1 MNMKKNFLF
10 LAFGLAASVQ
20 AQEAA
25 PQAVPPA
32 NESQAAVTQP
42 TPVPQAAQPAGES
55 QQAAPVVE
63 PAAPEA
69 QASATAPVQE
79 ATPEQNTASETKPA
93 ENVAPAPEQVA
104 EPAATAPMAE
114 PAPEQAATSEAQP
127 AENAPA
133 EVAAAPETAPAAD
146 STAQPVE
153 ADSAAIAAVQP
164 EASVVPV
171 APAKAPGVL
180 DGILHG
186 NAYNT
191 VGNEAAGATIDGD
204 MAFPH
209 KMHGHKLVYFEPIN
223 QKATVSFGETTTYY
237 LAFDNTEKLGL
248 LTAGV
253 AFDKFGF
260 AIDGAMGK
268 TWEYDSFADGS
279 EKTVKTTVGGT
290 MAGAAA
296 SMAAGPVDIVLR
308 GHYINP
314 DDIAYVDEPNK
325 EEESQIWDATGS
337 LAVSYGGEAISW
349 TFGVDFLRHDAKN
362 KIKESTLQVIDGKN
376 FLVTTKSTVSD
387 TSSRIEVVPSFSVG
401 GAVLE
406 AENARVYLGLN
417 TYFPLAQ
424 YDEIEG
430 VVEKHK
436 EAAAYLSPN
445 IFGEIMLGKY
455 VMAFG
460 GANYEWKAASFR
472 QHTFAGDD
480 QKDVESNTGTA
491 NVNLGA
497 RFQYDR
503 AALEMSFTQQFLQNP
518 FGSFSSTDEIAVNIG
533 AFINF

>member
-1 MNMKKNFLF
+1 MNMKKNLLF
-10 LAFGLAASVQ
+10 LALGLAVSAQ

-25 PQAVPPA
+25 PQAAEAQSA
-32 NESQAAVTQP
+32 NNSQAAVAPATSAPQVAP
-42 TPVPQAAQPAGES
+42 AAESAPAQAAAPEAAPVADA
-55 QQAAPVVE
+55 QAAPAAAPAEQQVAE
-63 PAAPEA
+63 SAPAQAAAPEA
-69 QASATAPVQE
+69 Q
-79 ATPEQNTASETKPA
+79 PA
-93 ENVAPAPEQVA
+93 EAPAPVA
-104 EPAATAPMAE
+104 EPAPDQAA
-114 PAPEQAATSEAQP
+114 APEA
-127 AENAPA
+127 APA
-133 EVAAAPETAPAAD
+133 EVAAAPEAVPAAD
-146 STAQPVE
+146 STAQPV
-153 ADSAAIAAVQP
+153 AVDSAAVAAVQP
-164 EASVVPV
+164 EVPA
-171 APAKAPGVL
+171 APAKTPSVL

-191 VGNEAAGATIDGD
+191 VGNEAAGSTVDGD

-209 KMHGHKLVYFEPIN
+209 KMHGHKMVYFEPIN

-268 TWEYDSFADGS
+268 TWEYDKFADGS

-325 EEESQIWDATGS
+325 EEESKIWDATGS

-376 FLVTTKSTVSD
+376 FLATTKSTVSD

>member
-1 MNMKKNFLF
+1 MNMKKNLLF
-10 LAFGLAASVQ
+10 LALGLAVSAQ

-25 PQAVPPA
+25 PQAAEPQSA
-32 NESQAAVTQP
+32 NNSQAAVAPATSAPQVAP
-42 TPVPQAAQPAGES
+42 AAESAPAQAAAPEAAPVADA
-55 QQAAPVVE
+55 QAAPAVE
-63 PAAPEA
+63 PTAAAPAEQQVAESAPAQAAAPEA
-69 QASATAPVQE
+69 Q
-79 ATPEQNTASETKPA
+79 PA
-93 ENVAPAPEQVA
+93 EAPAPVA
-104 EPAATAPMAE
+104 EPAPDQAA
-114 PAPEQAATSEAQP
+114 APEA
-127 AENAPA
+127 APA
-133 EVAAAPETAPAAD
+133 EVAAAPESAPAAD
-146 STAQPVE
+146 STAQPV
-153 ADSAAIAAVQP
+153 AVDSAAVAAVQP
-164 EASVVPV
+164 EAPV
-171 APAKAPGVL
+171 APAKTPSVL

-191 VGNEAAGATIDGD
+191 VGNEAAGSTVDGD
-204 MAFPH
+204 MTFPH
-209 KMHGHKLVYFEPIN
+209 KMHGHKMVYFEPIN

-376 FLVTTKSTVSD
+376 FLATTKSTVSD